1 MVVLE
6 TGFIL
11 PLQIPRY
18 EIIVFFENLE
28 VILLKEITANLRC
41 LSSEELMMFVLCA
54 LIVVV

>member
-1 MVVLE
+1 VVVLE